1 MRRAALFLVAAAA
14 ACTGVAGGPGTGR
27 PFLGV
32 GREDRVVL
40 TSMSTV
46 QAVAITRRYVF
57 VATPGALGVFDRQF
71 DRWLPPV
78 SQREG
83 WAGGP
88 LTLFAGD
95 PNDDVLWFATV
106 SGLYRYRAVIND
118 LQRTTLPDLARQIFF
133 DRGDPSAGA
142 FVLGSQQAWRITATG
157 MAQVVG
163 LRDLP
168 PPVRRVTPPTL
179 GDIYARHPAL
189 RDFEHQLT
197 QDDELRSYPVT
208 SGASAPDRSEVW
220 LGTAGGGVFRVDPL
234 FTRSEARPFGLLE
247 PGAGA
252 ISSSSEGVWIA
263 GSGDRVTMRNGL
275 TAVDHELSRWR
286 WVDGGTLGPL
296 EGGRMFAIAP
306 WEGAVW
312 VGGQYGLQR
321 VDVQTGRAGR
331 RIAMDAGLPSSIV
344 LSLAPHRGGVWVGTS
359 RGLAFV
365 SDSGPGA
372 QGLTVE
378 TTMLENSAV
387 RSLVRRRD
395 TLWIATDAGVAVL
408 LPSETRPRRLRAS
421 ELSPRLGTA
430 IGALAIADSVLAVG
444 TLRGE
449 VHLIHTGDG
458 RELPPLTVDVAR
470 GGAVVALALDALSL
484 WVAGPNGVSVID
496 RASGMGRFLPA
507 GTELPG
513 EVTGVALARDYA
525 WVATREG
532 VVRYRRYADG
542 SIR

>member
-1 MRRAALFLVAAAA
+1 MRSVLFAVLALTA
-14 ACTGVAGGPGTGR
+14 ACAGVAGGPSSGG
-27 PFLGV
+27 PFLGAA
-32 GREDRVVL
+32 REDRVVI

-57 VATPGALGVFDRQF
+57 VATPNALGIFDRQF
-71 DRWLPPV
+71 DRWLPPL
-78 SQREG
+78 SQRDG
-83 WAGGP
+83 WTGGT

-95 PNDDVLWFATV
+95 PNDDVLWFATL

-118 LQRTTLPDLARQIFF
+118 LQRTTLPDLPRQIFF

-142 FVLGSQQAWRITATG
+142 FVLGAQQAWRISATG
-157 MAQVVG
+157 MSQVVG

-168 PPVRRVTPPTL
+168 PPVRRVTPATL
-179 GDIYARHPAL
+179 GDIYQRYPAL
-189 RDFEHQLT
+189 RDFERLLT
-197 QDDELRSYPVT
+197 QDEELRSFPVT

-220 LGTAGGGVFRVDPL
+220 LGTAGGGVFKVDPL
-234 FTRSEARPFGLLE
+234 FTRSEPRPFGLLE

-252 ISSSSEGVWIA
+252 ISASSDGVWIA

-275 TAVDHELSRWR
+275 TFVDHELSRWR

-296 EGGRMFAIAP
+296 DGGRAFAIVP

-321 VDVQTGRAGR
+321 VDAQTGRAGR
-331 RIAMDAGLPSSIV
+331 RVAVESGLPSSIV
-344 LSLAPHRGGVWVGTS
+344 LSLAAQPGGVWVGTS

-365 SDSGPGA
+365 ADSGVGV

-378 TTMLENSAV
+378 STILENTAV

-408 LPSETRPRRLRAS
+408 TPGETRPRRLRAS
-421 ELSPRLGTA
+421 EVSARLGSA
-430 IGALAIADSVLAVG
+430 ISALAIADTVLAVG

-449 VHLIHTGDG
+449 VHLLHTGDG
-458 RELPPLTVDVAR
+458 RELPPPVIDMGR
-470 GGAVVALALDALSL
+470 GGAVVGVAMDALSL
-484 WVAGPNGVSVID
+484 WVAGANGVTVID
-496 RASGMGRFLPA
+496 RATGTGRFLAA

-513 EVTGVALARDYA
+513 EVTGVALARNYA
-525 WVATREG
+525 WVATRDG
-532 VVRYRRYADG
+532 VVRYRRFDDG